1 MNCCIFSE
9 LLIGPNVFLRAMIKK
24 LLTLN
29 LILALVFQPV
39 AVVFAGS
46 GGLDD
51 QFTTTHFS
59 SSMMDCEHMNTL
71 DCPGTEVC
79 SNVGHTGCDLKNLRF
94 LSIVESG
101 AFNLSITM
109 LPHRG
114 FLFPLSESAPPLR
127 PPRIS

>member
-1 MNCCIFSE
+1 
-9 LLIGPNVFLRAMIKK
+9 MIKK

-29 LILALVFQPV
+29 LLLALVFQPV
-39 AVVFAGS
+39 TVVFAGG

-51 QFTTTHFS
+51 EFTTTHFS

-101 AFNLSITM
+101 AFNLSISM

-114 FLFPLSESAPPLR
+114 FLFPLTESAPPLR
-127 PPRIS
+127 PPKNS

>member
-1 MNCCIFSE
+1 
-9 LLIGPNVFLRAMIKK
+9 MIKK

-29 LILALVFQPV
+29 LILVLVLQPV

-46 GGLDD
+46 GSVGD
-51 QFTTTHFS
+51 QNAITNLS
-59 SSMMDCEHMNTL
+59 SSVMDCEHMNTL

-79 SNVGHTGCDLKNLRF
+79 SNVGHTGCDLKNQRF
-94 LSIVESG
+94 LSIVG
-101 AFNLSITM
+101 PGTFNLSISM

-114 FLFPLSESAPPLR
+114 FLFPLTESAPPLR

>member
-1 MNCCIFSE
+1 M
-9 LLIGPNVFLRAMIKK
+9 LKK

-29 LILALVFQPV
+29 LILVLVFQPV

-51 QFTTTHFS
+51 QMTTNHFS

-71 DCPGTEVC
+71 VCPGMDIC
-79 SNVGHTGCDLKNLRF
+79 ANVGHTGCDLKSLRI
-94 LSIVESG
+94 LSTVEPG
-101 AFNLSITM
+101 TLYLSMTM
-109 LPHRG
+109 LPNRG
-114 FLFPLSESAPPLR
+114 FLFPLAESAPPLR

>member
-1 MNCCIFSE
+1 
-9 LLIGPNVFLRAMIKK
+9 MIKK

-29 LILALVFQPV
+29 LILVLVFQPV

-46 GGLDD
+46 GGVGD
-51 QFTTTHFS
+51 QNTITNLS
-59 SSMMDCEHMNTL
+59 NSVMECEHMNTL

-94 LSIVESG
+94 LSIVEPG
-101 AFNLSITM
+101 TFNLSISL
-109 LPHRG
+109 LPPRG
-114 FLFPLSESAPPLR
+114 FLFPLTESAPPLR